1 MMVPIR
7 ILIPNTRPVLEP
19 QIPPPLAAL
28 DEPDPAVPDD
38 VEMTPP
44 EPVGVAPLGI
54 LLGDSCPT
62 VNVVGFDTTLAEGS
76 LFFPEGMAST
86 LLAEAL
92 NFVGAIEI

>member
-1 MMVPIR
+1 MVPIS
-7 ILIPNTRPVLEP
+7 ILIPNTRSVLEP
-19 QIPPPLAAL
+19 QISPLAAL
-28 DEPDPAVPDD
+28 VPDD
-38 VEMTPP
+38 EMTPP
-44 EPVGVAPLGI
+44 EPVGDGPLGI
-54 LLGDSCPT
+54 LLGDNCPT